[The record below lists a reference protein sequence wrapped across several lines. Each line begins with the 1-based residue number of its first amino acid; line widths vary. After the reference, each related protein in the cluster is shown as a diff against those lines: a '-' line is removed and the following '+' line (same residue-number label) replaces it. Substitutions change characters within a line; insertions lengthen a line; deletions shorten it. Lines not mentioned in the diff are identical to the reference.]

1 MHPQRNLRPKTYV
14 LLFLEVFFGALGNTL
29 FDKGM
34 KQVGALGFAS
44 GPEIWA
50 GALRTF
56 TNSTIWMG
64 VLCMLLF
71 IVCHMLVLSWA
82 DFSFV
87 MPFSAVSYALV
98 PLFAYLWFGEKVLP
112 ARWVA
117 IGLIVVGVFLVSRT
131 PPSTTI
137 SWADEQRV
145 DALRCARR

>member
-1 MHPQRNLRPKTYV
+1 MPPKRNLRPKTYV
-14 LLFLEVFFGALGNTL
+14 LLCLEVFFGALGNTL

-34 KQVGALGFAS
+34 KQIGALSFASAAEIWVGALH
-44 GPEIWA
+44 
-50 GALRTF
+50 TF
-56 TNSTIWMG
+56 TNGAIWIG

-117 IGLIVVGVFLVSRT
+117 IGLIVIGVFLVSRT
-131 PPSTTI
+131 PPSTTQ
-137 SWADEQRV
+137 SWADEQR
-145 DALRCARR
+145 AERS

>member
-1 MHPQRNLRPKTYV
+1 MHPERNLRAKTYA

-34 KQVGALGFAS
+34 KQVGALSFAS
-44 GPEIWA
+44 GSEIWA

-56 TNSTIWMG
+56 TNGTIWMG

-98 PLFAYLWFGEKVLP
+98 PLFAYLWFGEEVLP

-131 PPSTTI
+131 PPSTTQP
-137 SWADEQRV
+137 WADEQRE
-145 DALRCARR
+145 RG

>member
-1 MHPQRNLRPKTYV
+1 MHSPRNLRPKTYV
-14 LLFLEVFFGALGNTL
+14 LLCLEVCFGALGNTL

-34 KQVGALGFAS
+34 KEIGALTFAS

-56 TNSTIWMG
+56 TSGTIWMG
-64 VLCMLLF
+64 LLCMLLF

-112 ARWVA
+112 ARWLA
-117 IGLIVVGVFLVSRT
+117 IGLIVIGVFLVSRT
-131 PPSTTI
+131 QPSTTQ
-137 SWADEQRV
+137 SWQDEQRTE
-145 DALRCARR
+145 RG